1 MSFSI
6 WSRGLPR
13 SIMCVHIFKYYVPQT
28 SSVPV
33 KLGKK
38 KYEKFSDAS
47 AAIQKKK
54 GISKD
59 RANAYVA
66 SVERKQGIE
75 PWTGKK
81 KTKTIRRKS
90 KK

>member
-1 MSFSI
+1 MS
-6 WSRGLPR
+6 
-13 SIMCVHIFKYYVPQT
+13 
-28 SSVPV
+28 V

-47 AAIQKKK
+47 SAIQKKK
-54 GISKD
+54 GISED

-75 PWTGKK
+75 PKTGKK
-81 KTKTIRRKS
+81 TGTAKTSRQKA

>member
-1 MSFSI
+1 M
-6 WSRGLPR
+6 
-13 SIMCVHIFKYYVPQT
+13 
-28 SSVPV
+28 PV

-47 AAIQKKK
+47 AAVQKKK

-75 PWTGKK
+75 PRTAKK
-81 KTKTIRRKS
+81 KTKTTRQTTKE
-90 KK
+90 

>member
-1 MSFSI
+1 M
-6 WSRGLPR
+6 
-13 SIMCVHIFKYYVPQT
+13 
-28 SSVPV
+28 PV

-38 KYEKFSDAS
+38 KYDKFSDAS

-66 SVERKQGIE
+66 SVERRQGIE
-75 PWTGKK
+75 PRTGKRTK
-81 KTKTIRRKS
+81 AKTSTRKIDDGKVRRK
-90 KK
+90 

>member
-1 MSFSI
+1 M
-6 WSRGLPR
+6 
-13 SIMCVHIFKYYVPQT
+13 
-28 SSVPV
+28 PV

-59 RANAYVA
+59 RGNASVA
-66 SVERKQGIE
+66 SVKRKQGIE
-75 PWTGKK
+75 EEKRQRQLRES
-81 KTKTIRRKS
+81 RRNSSDQQKGAQGLR
-90 KK
+90 

>member
-1 MSFSI
+1 
-6 WSRGLPR
+6 
-13 SIMCVHIFKYYVPQT
+13 
-28 SSVPV
+28 
-33 KLGKK
+33 LGKK
-38 KYEKFSDAS
+38 KYEKFADAS

-66 SVERKQGIE
+66 SIEGKQGIE
-75 PWTGKK
+75 PRTGRK
-81 KTKTIRRKS
+81 KTKTAARKT

>member
-1 MSFSI
+1 M
-6 WSRGLPR
+6 
-13 SIMCVHIFKYYVPQT
+13 
-28 SSVPV
+28 PV

-54 GISKD
+54 GIPKD

-75 PWTGKK
+75 PRTGKGTK
-81 KTKTIRRKS
+81 ANTNKRPKSKTTSKERRKN
-90 KK
+90 KGG

>member
-1 MSFSI
+1 M
-6 WSRGLPR
+6 
-13 SIMCVHIFKYYVPQT
+13 
-28 SSVPV
+28 PV

-47 AAIQKKK
+47 ADIQKKK

-66 SVERKQGIE
+66 AVERKQGIE
-75 PWTGKK
+75 PRTGTKTKK
-81 KTKTIRRKS
+81 TNKTNKTKTTNRLT

>member
-1 MSFSI
+1 M
-6 WSRGLPR
+6 
-13 SIMCVHIFKYYVPQT
+13 
-28 SSVPV
+28 PV

-38 KYEKFSDAS
+38 KYDKFSDAS

-66 SVERKQGIE
+66 SVERRQGIE
-75 PWTGKK
+75 PRTGKRTK
-81 KTKTIRRKS
+81 AKTSTRKIDDGKERRK
-90 KK
+90 

>member
-1 MSFSI
+1 M
-6 WSRGLPR
+6 
-13 SIMCVHIFKYYVPQT
+13 
-28 SSVPV
+28 PV

-47 AAIQKKK
+47 AAIQEKK
-54 GISKD
+54 GISKE

-75 PWTGKK
+75 PRKGKK
-81 KTKTIRRKS
+81 KNKTTRRKTT

>member
-1 MSFSI
+1 
-6 WSRGLPR
+6 LTE
-13 SIMCVHIFKYYVPQT
+13 IFQC
-28 SSVPV
+28 
-33 KLGKK
+33 
-38 KYEKFSDAS
+38 DAS

-75 PWTGKK
+75 PRTGKK
-81 KTKTIRRKS
+81 KKTTTRKTKK
-90 KK
+90 

>member
-1 MSFSI
+1 MPI
-6 WSRGLPR
+6 
-13 SIMCVHIFKYYVPQT
+13 
-28 SSVPV
+28 

-38 KYEKFSDAS
+38 KYKKFSNAS

-75 PWTGKK
+75 PRTGGRTKN
-81 KTKTIRRKS
+81 KTTRGKTMR
-90 KK
+90 

>member
-1 MSFSI
+1 M
-6 WSRGLPR
+6 
-13 SIMCVHIFKYYVPQT
+13 
-28 SSVPV
+28 PV

-47 AAIQKKK
+47 AVIRKKK

-66 SVERKQGIE
+66 SVESKQGIE
-75 PWTGKK
+75 PRTGK
-81 KTKTIRRKS
+81 KTKTTSRKT

>member
-1 MSFSI
+1 
-6 WSRGLPR
+6 
-13 SIMCVHIFKYYVPQT
+13 
-28 SSVPV
+28 VPV

-47 AAIQKKK
+47 VAVQKEK

-66 SVERKQGIE
+66 SIERKQGIE
-75 PWTGKK
+75 PRTGKRTK
-81 KTKTIRRKS
+81 ANTSRQTKGKTTTKES
-90 KK
+90 KNKNR

>member
-1 MSFSI
+1 MTSKKISNMS
-6 WSRGLPR
+6 
-13 SIMCVHIFKYYVPQT
+13 
-28 SSVPV
+28 V

-38 KYEKFSDAS
+38 KYEKFLDAS

-54 GISKD
+54 VISKD

-75 PWTGKK
+75 PRTGTTTTK
-81 KTKTIRRKS
+81 KTTTRRKP

>member
-1 MSFSI
+1 LTRAVTNISNM
-6 WSRGLPR
+6 
-13 SIMCVHIFKYYVPQT
+13 
-28 SSVPV
+28 PV

-75 PWTGKK
+75 PRTGKNIN
-81 KTKTIRRKS
+81 KTKMTKRRKT

>member
-1 MSFSI
+1 M
-6 WSRGLPR
+6 
-13 SIMCVHIFKYYVPQT
+13 
-28 SSVPV
+28 PV

-47 AAIQKKK
+47 AAIRKKE

-66 SVERKQGIE
+66 SVESKQGIE
-75 PWTGKK
+75 PRTGKK
-81 KTKTIRRKS
+81 TKITSRKTKK
-90 KK
+90 

>member
-1 MSFSI
+1 MS
-6 WSRGLPR
+6 RKLAA
-13 SIMCVHIFKYYVPQT
+13 CQ
-28 SSVPV
+28 V

-47 AAIQKKK
+47 TAIQKKK

-75 PWTGKK
+75 PRTGKK
-81 KTKTIRRKS
+81 KTKTTRRTT

>member
-1 MSFSI
+1 M
-6 WSRGLPR
+6 
-13 SIMCVHIFKYYVPQT
+13 
-28 SSVPV
+28 PV

-47 AAIQKKK
+47 AAVQKKK

-66 SVERKQGIE
+66 SIERKQGIE
-75 PWTGKK
+75 PRTGKRTRP
-81 KTKTIRRKS
+81 KTSSRQKGKTTS
-90 KK
+90 KKARTDRIEY

>member
-1 MSFSI
+1 M
-6 WSRGLPR
+6 
-13 SIMCVHIFKYYVPQT
+13 
-28 SSVPV
+28 PV

-47 AAIQKKK
+47 SAIQKRN

-75 PWTGKK
+75 PRTGKN
-81 KTKTIRRKS
+81 KTKTTRQTTK
-90 KK
+90 

>member
-1 MSFSI
+1 M
-6 WSRGLPR
+6 
-13 SIMCVHIFKYYVPQT
+13 
-28 SSVPV
+28 PV

-75 PWTGKK
+75 PRTGKRTK
-81 KTKTIRRKS
+81 AKTGTRKLKEGKVRRK
-90 KK
+90 